1 MESVQWMSAPASA
14 LQAAEGPGTVAY
26 WSSRNNR
33 IVLATNAVASG
44 RIVRHEMLH
53 ALSQS
58 RGHPASLFR
67 NQCEGVVRCDE
78 ACSGGSGGPPLNVTA
93 RRVPVESLR
102 IAIASYPAE
111 PSPAVDDGFFQITVS
126 VTNPAPHAVIADF
139 RSRNP
144 AIAVSL
150 APDDLRLTAD
160 HEIGD
165 PRTALFRS
173 GERKQYVFDLRVT
186 DPAGRVDIKPGA
198 YRVRGHFDALSTAP
212 LALEVRP

>member
-1 MESVQWMSAPASA
+1 MESVQWRSAPASA

-26 WSSRNNR
+26 WSSSNNR
-33 IVLATNAVASG
+33 IVLATIAVASG

-58 RGHPASLFR
+58 RGHPVSLFR

-78 ACSGGSGGPPLNVTA
+78 ECSGDRGGTPLNVTA
-93 RRVPVESLR
+93 TRVPVESLR
-102 IAIASYPAE
+102 IAIASYPAK
-111 PSPAVDDGFFQITVS
+111 PSRTVDDGHFQITVS
-126 VTNPAPHAVIADF
+126 VTNPTPYAVIADL
-139 RSRNP
+139 RTRDP

-165 PRTALFRS
+165 PRAALFRP
-173 GERKQYVFDLRVT
+173 GERKQYVFDLRIG
-186 DPAGRVDIKPGA
+186 DPAGRVDIRPGT
-198 YRVRGHFDALSTAP
+198 YRVRGHFDALFTAP
-212 LALEVRP
+212 LALEVRR